1 MDRSIFRFIL
11 RHSARQQLL
20 ILVLTLASF
29 PVLYA
34 TLELPKWIVNDAISG
49 QDFPKPILGTPLGQV
64 PYLMLLSGL
73 FLLFVVLNG
82 AFKFKITTTT
92 GQLGERMMRRL
103 RYEIYPRGNGRAA
116 LRDK

>member
-49 QDFPKPILGTPLGQV
+49 QDFTKPILGTTLGQV
-64 PYLMLLSGL
+64 PYLILLSGL

-82 AFKFKITTTT
+82 AFKFQINTNR
-92 GQLGERMMRRL
+92 GRLGERIDRQSTRL
-103 RYEIYPRGNGRAA
+103 NSSN
-116 LRDK
+116 